1 MINIVSIFF
10 MYIRSLKI
18 VQSTSAEDKNADE
31 LKVLSNKILTI
42 STCSDIDDRMA
53 VQETLQK

>member
-18 VQSTSAEDKNADE
+18 VQSTCTEDKNADE
-31 LKVLSNKILTI
+31 LKALSNKILTI

>member
-1 MINIVSIFF
+1 
-10 MYIRSLKI
+10 MYTRSLKT

-31 LKVLSNKILTI
+31 LKALSNKILTI

>member
-10 MYIRSLKI
+10 MYIRSLKT

-53 VQETLQK
+53 VQAILQK

>member
-1 MINIVSIFF
+1 
-10 MYIRSLKI
+10 MYIRSLKTE
-18 VQSTSAEDKNADE
+18 QSTSAEDKNADE

-53 VQETLQK
+53 VQSILQK

>member
-10 MYIRSLKI
+10 MYIRSLKT
-18 VQSTSAEDKNADE
+18 VQSTSVEDKNAYE

-53 VQETLQK
+53 VQAILQK

>member
-10 MYIRSLKI
+10 MYIRSLKT
-18 VQSTSAEDKNADE
+18 VQSTSVEDKNADE
-31 LKVLSNKILTI
+31 LKVLSNKILTL

-53 VQETLQK
+53 VQAILQK

>member
-10 MYIRSLKI
+10 MYIRSLKT
-18 VQSTSAEDKNADE
+18 VQSTSVEDKNADE

-53 VQETLQK
+53 VQAILQK

>member
-10 MYIRSLKI
+10 MYIRSLKTE
-18 VQSTSAEDKNADE
+18 QSTSAEDKNADE

-53 VQETLQK
+53 VQSILQK